1 MALIRTGGGS
11 SGVIPVEAGHFIQTG
26 YNSGD
31 GSFTLN
37 TAYTSGTAVSY
48 HATNYCANLVI
59 PKCSAVSV
67 TCPNAAN
74 ASINTVKNGVATK
87 IASADGTVSASI
99 TDCDYVIVTIY
110 AAGGVNGTV
119 TITD

>member
-1 MALIRTGGGS
+1 MALFEC
-11 SGVIPVEAGHFIQTG
+11 SGNGIVPVDAGHFIETG
-26 YNSGD
+26 YHNID
-31 GSFTLN
+31 GAFTKN

-48 HATNYCANLVI
+48 YATNYCANLII
-59 PKCSAVSV
+59 PKCSAITV
-67 TCPNAAN
+67 TCPSNAD

-87 IASADGTVSASI
+87 VTDGSGTVTTSI

-110 AAGGVNGTV
+110 SGGGVSGTV